1 MNQIQISAFKKTN
14 LRTHMGQLGLRT
26 LYGTSSSFQYLFKL
40 ILALTYVPMDKVSDA
55 YKSVVLPQLRVVQD
69 EPWYDDYQEGVDKF
83 MAYHTSTYL
92 GRGTGPQRKEPF
104 FPISSWN
111 KYDDVLNDRRLTN
124 NTVEVFNRNW
134 TDSMERT
141 PSLYSVIE
149 GFIRQ
154 VNQVNVNNK
163 FLFLFVYLAYQI
175 MIKYL

>member
-1 MNQIQISAFKKTN
+1 MENRAMSVQKIVEIRAINILNIIF
-14 LRTHMGQLGLRT
+14 
-26 LYGTSSSFQYLFKL
+26 SSL
-40 ILALTYVPMDKVSDA
+40 IIC
-55 YKSVVLPQLRVVQD
+55 LPGCR
-69 EPWYDDYQEGVDKF
+69 
-83 MAYHTSTYL
+83 HI
-92 GRGTGPQRKEPF
+92 RKEPF

-124 NTVEVFNRNW
+124 NMVEVFNRNW

-175 MIKYL
+175 MMKYL

>member
-1 MNQIQISAFKKTN
+1 MENRAMSVQKIVEIRAINILNIIF
-14 LRTHMGQLGLRT
+14 
-26 LYGTSSSFQYLFKL
+26 SSL
-40 ILALTYVPMDKVSDA
+40 IIC
-55 YKSVVLPQLRVVQD
+55 LPGCQHINKRIRVFT
-69 EPWYDDYQEGVDKF
+69 WYF

-175 MIKYL
+175 MIKYLWANTDYFMTWWTII